1 MFTGIVEE
9 LGTVRAIDGSTYEIA
24 AGRVLDDIE
33 VGASIAVNGCCLTVT
48 AHGRDWW
55 RTELSGETLARTSLG
70 DLAPGDAVNLERPVA
85 VGGRLGGHVVLGHV
99 DGVGEVIET
108 PPRLRVRLPH
118 DLMRY
123 VVEKG
128 SIAIDG
134 ISLTAFGLDGD
145 TIKAAIIPHT
155 CEVTTLGRCAVGGRV
170 NVEVDIL
177 AKHVEQLLLRS
188 STAQAEAGHSLA
200 DARSLASERPFTDG

>member
-9 LGTVRAIDGSTYEIA
+9 LGTIRAIDGSSYEITA
-24 AGRVLDDIE
+24 ATVLSDVE

-48 AHGRDWW
+48 AHGPGWW
-55 RTELSGETLARTSLG
+55 RTELSDETLARTSLG
-70 DLAPGDAVNLERPVA
+70 DLTPGDAVNLERPLA

-108 PPRLRVRLPH
+108 PPRLRVRLPP

-134 ISLTAFGLDGD
+134 ISLTAFGIEGD
-145 TIKAAIIPHT
+145 TIEAAIIPHT
-155 CEVTTLGRCAVGGRV
+155 SEVTTLGRRHVGSRV
-170 NVEVDIL
+170 NIEVDIL
-177 AKHVEQLLLRS
+177 AKHVERLLLRS
-188 STAQAEAGHSLA
+188 PATQA
-200 DARSLASERPFTDG
+200 DADRSLAQERSLTDDSG